1 MITEKH
7 ITMKRL
13 FTLVCA
19 TLLSCAAQAQLSIG
33 DCFVKDSLC
42 YKVMSDSTVETKNHG
57 IYLMQIGQYDDP
69 EFQYVGTLTIPD
81 TFSYLGQHFTVV
93 GIGELTFCMQ
103 MGLERVLLPNTIKYI
118 KDQAFLYCTSLTDLI
133 LPSSLDSLFSGSLSI
148 SSRNIQTIN
157 IPASVRY
164 IQPYSF
170 MYNSRVQAYEVDRN
184 NIHFCSVD
192 GALYSID
199 TSRLIAFP
207 LGKEIEE
214 YTVHDSTKII
224 DDGAFALSKLRQI
237 NLPQNLLYIGA
248 LSFVGCKSL
257 RTINIPAQARLNLQ
271 SPFVSSHEIT
281 HMSVDEGNPY
291 YEMRGTSLFTKTGD
305 TLLYMVASHDTTWIP
320 QGTKVVGHS
329 LFLNYEVSDWRI
341 KAIVVP
347 EGVQTIMDSA
357 FACRAQFLR
366 YVRLPKTLEHIGNS
380 AFSMNLNLAFI
391 NIPQNVKTIGEYNQ
405 EIKGETNVEIIPVSA

>member
-1 MITEKH
+1 MLTEKH

-207 LGKEIEE
+207 LGKDIEE

-257 RTINIPAQARLNLQ
+257 RTINIPAQARLDLTGVLVF
-271 SPFVSSHEIT
+271 FV
-281 HMSVDEGNPY
+281 GGPY
-291 YEMRGTSLFTKTGD
+291 K
-305 TLLYMVASHDTTWIP
+305 
-320 QGTKVVGHS
+320 
-329 LFLNYEVSDWRI
+329 
-341 KAIVVP
+341 
-347 EGVQTIMDSA
+347 
-357 FACRAQFLR
+357 RAG
-366 YVRLPKTLEHIGNS
+366 INS
-380 AFSMNLNLAFI
+380 
-391 NIPQNVKTIGEYNQ
+391 
-405 EIKGETNVEIIPVSA
+405 